1 MHDPNSV
8 CFVYEKKRIITYLPL
23 SPSFNVVVTQHLLF
37 EGMLIHLNPFQ
48 MSIFHHYHEVDFYH
62 QTQWDG

>member
-1 MHDPNSV
+1 MHDSNSV
-8 CFVYEKKRIITYLPL
+8 CFVYEKKELPATFAFIQCCCY
-23 SPSFNVVVTQHLLF
+23 SASFF

-48 MSIFHHYHEVDFYH
+48 MSIFHHYQEVDFYH